1 MFGPVTGSIFYEA
14 PGRSE
19 EVMLYIVPRIMD
31 LCWTYFKKK
40 KWVNRDFPYFLEI
53 VFAFSVGSVCH
64 HFVNEPD
71 ALKAKYKTIGNFLV
85 GDKLKK
91 KPPPPELEISRDYDE
106 GSIMTEEK
114 KFD

>member
-64 HFVNEPD
+64 HFVNEV
-71 ALKAKYKTIGNFLV
+71 IFLW
-85 GDKLKK
+85 
-91 KPPPPELEISRDYDE
+91 
-106 GSIMTEEK
+106 
-114 KFD
+114 